1 MSTSAPPDLDLDAV
15 PEDLR
20 DSVHFLRAVTQLAE
34 KDNVITHSAIYTDRG
49 IKLVESGARID
60 SRLYDRLVQAP
71 LREAIDHHLMVD
83 NMVCIQSIEAEVMVQ
98 CETQGLVKRLVE
110 ALGGAGRLLAPL
122 RFMPLPMPIA
132 FKLTLMREQRPELY
146 AHSLQMMLVALY
158 LAIEAGW
165 SERDCVPLAA
175 AGLLHDIGML
185 YMPPA
190 WTDPAHK
197 LTLEERK
204 QLVAHTVTAM
214 WVLREQ
220 HAYPPAVQ
228 MAVLEHHE
236 CMDGSGY
243 PRGLQREQISPMG
256 QMLILAEVVSA
267 FYEKYADLA
276 GPRLSLM
283 LRMNHRRYPPDLV
296 EKILPLL
303 AVDVDASLEI
313 GPLTA
318 EVQAMGTLLG
328 HNFASWQQLRA
339 QMPTAAASAAAAP
352 ALAPARAPGAK
363 AAPRPVE
370 RAMVWLDGRLK
381 ALEKELAQA
390 GSHPK
395 QLADLLGYLHGDV
408 QGMAELALLHRE
420 AVWQLEAIAHG
431 CLRRWPQ
438 LLERAGPMEQ
448 AVAGWCQACSTAS
461 DARADAPAA
470 AAASAAVQDA

>member
-1 MSTSAPPDLDLDAV
+1 MSTSALLDQETV

-20 DSVHFLRAVTQLAE
+20 DSVHFLRAITQLAE
-34 KDNVITHSAIYTDRG
+34 KENVITHSPIYTDRG

-71 LREAIDHHLMVD
+71 LREAIDHNLMVD

-98 CETQGLVKRLVE
+98 CETMPLVRRLAE
-110 ALGGAGRLLAPL
+110 ALGGVDRLLAPL
-122 RFMPLPMPIA
+122 RFMPLPTPIA

-146 AHSLQMMLVALY
+146 HHSLQMMLVALY
-158 LAIEAGW
+158 LALQDGW

-197 LTLEERK
+197 LTPEERK
-204 QLVAHTVTAM
+204 QLVAHSVTAM

-220 HAYPPAVQ
+220 QVYTPAVQ
-228 MAVLEHHE
+228 TAVLEHHE
-236 CMDGSGY
+236 CLDGSGY
-243 PRGLQREQISPMG
+243 PRGLEREQISPMG

-267 FYEKYADLA
+267 FHEKYADMP

-296 EKILPLL
+296 RRILPLL
-303 AVDVDASLEI
+303 TVEVDAGMDIE
-313 GPLTA
+313 PLVA
-318 EVQAMGTLLG
+318 EVQAMGAVLG
-328 HNFASWQQLRA
+328 GRFAHWARLRA
-339 QMPTAAASAAAAP
+339 PFAAP
-352 ALAPARAPGAK
+352 AMAP
-363 AAPRPVE
+363 AAPRMTPRPVD
-370 RAMVWLDGRLK
+370 RAVVWLDGRLK
-381 ALEKELAQA
+381 ALEQELAQA

-395 QLADLLGYLHGDV
+395 QLGDLLGYLKDDL

-420 AVWQLEAIAHG
+420 AVWQLETIANS

-438 LLERAGPMEQ
+438 LLERATPIDE
-448 AVAGWCQACSTAS
+448 ALAEWCQEAGVGQ
-461 DARADAPAA
+461 
-470 AAASAAVQDA
+470 AASVPPRA

>member
-1 MSTSAPPDLDLDAV
+1 MSTTASPDLDVV
-15 PEDLR
+15 PDDLR
-20 DSVHFLRAVTQLAE
+20 DSAHFLRAVTELAE
-34 KDNVITHSAIYTDRG
+34 KDNVITHSPIYTDRG

-71 LREAIDHHLMVD
+71 LRESIDHNLMVD

-98 CETQGLVKRLVE
+98 CETMPLVRRLGE
-110 ALGGAGRLLAPL
+110 KLGGVERLLAPL
-122 RFMPLPMPIA
+122 RFIPLPMPIA

-146 AHSLQMMLVALY
+146 SHSLQMMLVALY
-158 LAIEAGW
+158 LALEAGW

-197 LTLEERK
+197 LSPEERK
-204 QLVAHTVTAM
+204 QLVAHSVTAM

-220 HAYPPAVQ
+220 QVYTPAVQ
-228 MAVLEHHE
+228 LAVLEHHE

-267 FYEKYADLA
+267 FHEKYADMP

-303 AVDVDASLEI
+303 AVEVDTGLEME
-313 GPLTA
+313 PLMA
-318 EVQAMGTLLG
+318 EVEAMAALLG
-328 HNFASWQQLRA
+328 RHFAHWAQLRA
-339 QMPTAAASAAAAP
+339 PLAPP
-352 ALAPARAPGAK
+352 ALAPAAAK
-363 AAPRPVE
+363 PPRPLD
-370 RAMVWLDGRLK
+370 RAVVWLDGRLK
-381 ALEKELAQA
+381 ALEQELAQA

-395 QLADLLGYLHGDV
+395 QLRDLLGYLRDDL

-420 AVWQLEAIAHG
+420 AVWQLETIANG

-438 LLERAGPMEQ
+438 LLERATPTDE
-448 AVAGWCQACSTAS
+448 ALADWCQAV
-461 DARADAPAA
+461 
-470 AAASAAVQDA
+470 SAAGAPREPETR

>member
-1 MSTSAPPDLDLDAV
+1 M
-15 PEDLR
+15 R
-20 DSVHFLRAVTQLAE
+20 DSVHFLRAITQLAE
-34 KDNVITHSAIYTDRG
+34 NDNVITHSPIFTDKG

-98 CETQGLVKRLVE
+98 CETVGLVRSLVE
-110 ALGGAGRLLAPL
+110 ALGGVDRLLTPL
-122 RFMPLPMPIA
+122 RFMPLPRPIA

-158 LAIEAGW
+158 LAVKAGW
-165 SERDCVPLAA
+165 TERECVPLAA

-190 WTDPAHK
+190 WTDTEHK
-197 LTLEERK
+197 LTPEERK
-204 QLVAHTVTAM
+204 QLVAHSVTAM

-220 HAYPPAVQ
+220 RVYPLSVQ
-228 MAVLEHHE
+228 VAVLEHHE

-243 PRGLQREQISPMG
+243 PRGLQGEQISAMG

-267 FYEKYADLA
+267 FHEKYADMA
-276 GPRLSLM
+276 GSRLSLM

-296 EKILPLL
+296 RKILPLL
-303 AVDVDASLEI
+303 AGEVDTSLEI
-313 GPLTA
+313 GPLLD
-318 EVQAMGTLLG
+318 EVQSLTALLG
-328 HNFASWQQLRA
+328 EAFARWGQLRA
-339 QMPTAAASAAAAP
+339 QLPASLP
-352 ALAPARAPGAK
+352 ASSPSLAKTP
-363 AAPRPVE
+363 PRPVD
-370 RAMVWLDGRLK
+370 RAVVWLDGRLK
-381 ALEKELAQA
+381 VLEKELAQA

-395 QLADLLGYLHGDV
+395 QLPDLLGYLKDDL

-420 AVWQLEAIAHG
+420 AVWQLESTANN

-438 LLERAGPMEQ
+438 LLDRATPVEH
-448 AVAGWCQACSTAS
+448 ALAAWCQAAGRHVGPQSGKVQREAP
-461 DARADAPAA
+461 AEPAPEALPEQADAP
-470 AAASAAVQDA
+470 SV

>member
-1 MSTSAPPDLDLDAV
+1 MSTSALPDPDAV
-15 PEDLR
+15 PDDLR
-20 DSVHFLRAVTQLAE
+20 DSVHFLRAITQLAE
-34 KDNVITHSAIYTDRG
+34 NDNVITHSPIFTDKG

-98 CETQGLVKRLVE
+98 CETVGLVRSLVE
-110 ALGGAGRLLAPL
+110 ALGGVDRLLTPL
-122 RFMPLPMPIA
+122 RFMPLPRPIA

-158 LAIEAGW
+158 LAVKAGW
-165 SERDCVPLAA
+165 TERECVPLAA

-190 WTDPAHK
+190 WTDTEHK
-197 LTLEERK
+197 LTPEERK
-204 QLVAHTVTAM
+204 QLVAHSVTAM

-220 HAYPPAVQ
+220 RVYPLSVQ
-228 MAVLEHHE
+228 VAVLEHHE

-243 PRGLQREQISPMG
+243 PRGLQGEQISAMG

-267 FYEKYADLA
+267 FHEKYADMA
-276 GPRLSLM
+276 GSRLSLM

-296 EKILPLL
+296 RKILPLL
-303 AVDVDASLEI
+303 AGEVDTSLEI
-313 GPLTA
+313 GPLLD
-318 EVQAMGTLLG
+318 EVQSLTALLG
-328 HNFASWQQLRA
+328 EAFARWGQLRA
-339 QMPTAAASAAAAP
+339 QLP
-352 ALAPARAPGAK
+352 ALLPASSPSLAKTPAR
-363 AAPRPVE
+363 PVD
-370 RAMVWLDGRLK
+370 RAVVWLDGRLK
-381 ALEKELAQA
+381 VLEKELAQA

-395 QLADLLGYLHGDV
+395 QLPDLLGYLKDDL

-420 AVWQLEAIAHG
+420 AVWQLESTANN

-438 LLERAGPMEQ
+438 LLDRATPVEH
-448 AVAGWCQACSTAS
+448 ALAAWCQAAGRHVGPQSGKVQREAP
-461 DARADAPAA
+461 AEPAPEALPEQADAP
-470 AAASAAVQDA
+470 SV

>member
-1 MSTSAPPDLDLDAV
+1 M

-20 DSVHFLRAVTQLAE
+20 DSVHFLRAITQMAE
-34 KDNVITHSAIYTDRG
+34 KDNVITHSPIFTDRG

-71 LREAIDHHLMVD
+71 LREAIDHNLMVD

-98 CETQGLVKRLVE
+98 CETMPLVRRLVE
-110 ALGGAGRLLAPL
+110 TMGGVDRLLAPL

-146 AHSLQMMLVALY
+146 SHSLQMMLVALY
-158 LAIEAGW
+158 LALQSGW

-197 LTLEERK
+197 LNLEERK

-220 HAYPPAVQ
+220 QVYTPAVQ
-228 MAVLEHHE
+228 LAVLEHHE
-236 CMDGSGY
+236 CLDGSGY

-267 FYEKYADLA
+267 FHEKYADMP

-303 AVDVDASLEI
+303 AVDVDAGMEI

-318 EVQAMGTLLG
+318 EVQSMGAVLRERFG
-328 HNFASWQQLRA
+328 RWAQLRTQWPA
-339 QMPTAAASAAAAP
+339 PAPSPVPAPAAAKS
-352 ALAPARAPGAK
+352 
-363 AAPRPVE
+363 APRPVD
-370 RAMVWLDGRLK
+370 RAVVWLDGRLR

-395 QLADLLGYLHGDV
+395 QLSDLLGYLKDDL

-420 AVWQLEAIAHG
+420 AVWQLEAIAHN

-438 LLERAGPMEQ
+438 LLEREGPLEQ
-448 AVAGWCQACSTAS
+448 ALADWCQA
-461 DARADAPAA
+461 RAQDEPAA
-470 AAASAAVQDA
+470 ALPAAD

>member
-1 MSTSAPPDLDLDAV
+1 MSTSALPDPDAV
-15 PEDLR
+15 PDDLR
-20 DSVHFLRAVTQLAE
+20 DSVHFLRAITQLAE
-34 KDNVITHSAIYTDRG
+34 NDNVITHSPIFTDKG

-98 CETQGLVKRLVE
+98 CETVGLVRSLVE
-110 ALGGAGRLLAPL
+110 ALGGVDRLLTPL
-122 RFMPLPMPIA
+122 RFMPLPRPIA

-158 LAIEAGW
+158 LAVKAGW
-165 SERDCVPLAA
+165 TERECVPLAA

-190 WTDPAHK
+190 WTDTEHK
-197 LTLEERK
+197 LTPEERK
-204 QLVAHTVTAM
+204 QLVAHSVTAM

-220 HAYPPAVQ
+220 RVYPLSVQ
-228 MAVLEHHE
+228 VAVLEHHE

-243 PRGLQREQISPMG
+243 PRGLQGEQISAMG

-267 FYEKYADLA
+267 FHEKYADMA
-276 GPRLSLM
+276 GSRLSLM

-296 EKILPLL
+296 RKILPLL
-303 AVDVDASLEI
+303 AGEVDTSLEI
-313 GPLTA
+313 GPLLD
-318 EVQAMGTLLG
+318 EVQSLTALLG
-328 HNFASWQQLRA
+328 EAFARWGQLRA
-339 QMPTAAASAAAAP
+339 QLPASLP
-352 ALAPARAPGAK
+352 ASSPSLAKTP
-363 AAPRPVE
+363 PRPVD
-370 RAMVWLDGRLK
+370 RAVVWLDGRLK
-381 ALEKELAQA
+381 VLEKELAQA

-395 QLADLLGYLHGDV
+395 QLPDLLGYLKDDL

-420 AVWQLEAIAHG
+420 AVWQLESTANN

-438 LLERAGPMEQ
+438 LLDRATPVEH
-448 AVAGWCQACSTAS
+448 ALAAWCQAAGRHVGPQSGKVQREAP
-461 DARADAPAA
+461 AEPAPEALPEQADAP
-470 AAASAAVQDA
+470 SV

>member
-1 MSTSAPPDLDLDAV
+1 MPD
-15 PEDLR
+15 DLR
-20 DSVHFLRAVTQLAE
+20 DSAHYLRAVTELAE
-34 KDNVITHSAIYTDRG
+34 KDNVITHSAIYTDKG

-71 LREAIDHHLMVD
+71 LREAIDHNLMVD
-83 NMVCIQSIEAEVMVQ
+83 NMVCIQSIEAEVLVQ
-98 CETQGLVKRLVE
+98 CETMPLVRRLAQ
-110 ALGGAGRLLAPL
+110 ALGGVDRLLAPL

-146 AHSLQMMLVALY
+146 GHSLQMMLVALY
-158 LAIEAGW
+158 LALEAGW

-190 WTDPAHK
+190 WMDPAHR
-197 LTLEERK
+197 LTPDERK
-204 QLVAHTVTAM
+204 QLVAHSVTAM

-220 HAYPPAVQ
+220 EVYTPAVQ
-228 MAVLEHHE
+228 TAVLEHHE

-267 FYEKYADLA
+267 FHEKYADMP

-303 AVDVDASLEI
+303 AVEVDAGLEMA
-313 GPLTA
+313 PLTQ
-318 EVQAMGTLLG
+318 EVQSMGALLG
-328 HNFASWQQLRA
+328 GRFAHWAQLRA
-339 QMPTAAASAAAAP
+339 PFALPPAP
-352 ALAPARAPGAK
+352 ALAPRAAT
-363 AAPRPVE
+363 PRPVDQ
-370 RAMVWLDGRLK
+370 AVLWLDRRLK
-381 ALEKELAQA
+381 ALEQELAQA

-395 QLADLLGYLHGDV
+395 QLGDLLGYLKDDL

-420 AVWQLEAIAHG
+420 AVWQLETIANG
-431 CLRRWPQ
+431 CLRRWPR
-438 LLERAGPMEQ
+438 LLERATPLEE
-448 AVAGWCQACSTAS
+448 AVADWCQVSAMQQPP
-461 DARADAPAA
+461 REPAA
-470 AAASAAVQDA
+470 IT